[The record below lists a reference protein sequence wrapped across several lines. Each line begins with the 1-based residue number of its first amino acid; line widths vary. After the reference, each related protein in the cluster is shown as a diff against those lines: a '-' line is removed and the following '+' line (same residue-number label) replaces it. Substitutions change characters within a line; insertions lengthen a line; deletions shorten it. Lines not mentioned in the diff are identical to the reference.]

1 MFSFPA
7 VRFSFLSAMSV
18 KKYYQIKFLAR
29 FGLRVLEEVAFIF
42 LSGGRVYFVRGHVL
56 FLRGLV

>member
-42 LSGGRVYFVRGHVL
+42 LSGGRVYFVRGHV
-56 FLRGLV
+56 